1 MATASV
7 TLTQYTA
14 CSTSTH
20 LSTDERPTTLATM
33 PSWLLLLV
41 LSSAAVVCIVAIPSS
56 NIDYESVP
64 TRDQALYDVYGRSD
78 TQDAQSLVAKSY
90 DVALHSPSA
99 YRPPLSSSKRNMI
112 CYFKICKLGGRRR
125 R

>member
-1 MATASV
+1 
-7 TLTQYTA
+7 
-14 CSTSTH
+14 
-20 LSTDERPTTLATM
+20 M

-64 TRDQALYDVYGRSD
+64 TRDQQTVDRGDAVIAYLLQALYDVYGRSD